1 MNMTDTVDNV
11 ETHVV
16 IHFKN
21 GKTYELPMKG
31 IDGQD
36 LDTYCTSIRVS
47 EKLYE
52 SSASN
57 IVGNVCGNSM
67 DLELMSYDKLLIP
80 SNKDSV
86 YYGYMN
92 NTAYIDIWCTVPV
105 DNAKVYMG
113 RYFVDAW
120 EGATSASDA
129 YKISISCSDLLTK
142 VKNISL
148 ENIRLVNKM
157 KFNKFLKLIVA
168 KLNKELPE
176 ESQILI
182 KDDYL
187 NIFKNSSYSWDMEY
201 NNMDRSTFES
211 LLNNIALCT
220 ASYIWIDRNRY
231 LRTDHLLDD
240 SLTEAVAHLDGSK
253 NIFEYNL
260 ETSDID
266 SYSGVKI
273 SYVNSVKYKDKQ
285 LLSLENVSL
294 SKGSNKLLDQKLDDD
309 NVFDIHTIK
318 FTDDDNRV
326 DCKNFDFYKDSID
339 LYINSTMDTKCDID
353 VYGTVIKEKMKSVRK
368 YIDSNNKGTLLKIEN
383 KLLSQNYIN
392 TYADGLV
399 NLMKMKESRVTAKG
413 YINPQ
418 IQLGD
423 IVTMVGSTIG
433 IKGFYKV
440 VGLEFELGSSYSCT
454 ASLMRTISTE
464 YNPDDI
470 LKDYRLAI
478 NKALSGAISDYL
490 NCSTKTAIEKAICA
504 KKLAN
509 TWSKLDK
516 FFKRG

>member
-1 MNMTDTVDNV
+1 
-11 ETHVV
+11 
-16 IHFKN
+16 
-21 GKTYELPMKG
+21 
-31 IDGQD
+31 
-36 LDTYCTSIRVS
+36 
-47 EKLYE
+47 
-52 SSASN
+52 
-57 IVGNVCGNSM
+57 
-67 DLELMSYDKLLIP
+67 
-80 SNKDSV
+80 
-86 YYGYMN
+86 
-92 NTAYIDIWCTVPV
+92 
-105 DNAKVYMG
+105 
-113 RYFVDAW
+113 
-120 EGATSASDA
+120 
-129 YKISISCSDLLTK
+129 
-142 VKNISL
+142 
-148 ENIRLVNKM
+148 
-157 KFNKFLKLIVA
+157 
-168 KLNKELPE
+168 
-176 ESQILI
+176 
-182 KDDYL
+182 
-187 NIFKNSSYSWDMEY
+187 MEY

-339 LYINSTMDTKCDID
+339 LYINSTMDTKCDVD

-440 VGLEFELGSSYSCT
+440 IGLEFELGSSYSCT

-490 NCSTKTAIEKAICA
+490 SCSTKTAIEKAICA
-504 KKLAN
+504 KKLAD
-509 TWSKLDK
+509 TWSQLDK